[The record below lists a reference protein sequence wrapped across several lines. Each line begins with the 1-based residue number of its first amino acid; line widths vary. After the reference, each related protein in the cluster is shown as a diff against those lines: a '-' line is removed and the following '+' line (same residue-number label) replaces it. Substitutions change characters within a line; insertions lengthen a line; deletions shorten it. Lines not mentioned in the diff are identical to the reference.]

1 MCTLR
6 WHRCWLL
13 RSSSNSI
20 DLIKRWKNKYHCH
33 LMVKFW
39 VISCNY
45 VSFYHCK
52 LLCTLRWH
60 RYPQPLFVPF
70 SSSVDSCVVAV
81 TLLTWLRDGKTNK
94 KTFCGRLFHF
104 MIPVT
109 LVKAPR
115 EKTKMKTT
123 TSSSSI
129 KKKPIM
135 CWFLE
140 NEFSHVHC

>member
-1 MCTLR
+1 ME
-6 WHRCWLL
+6 
-13 RSSSNSI
+13 
-20 DLIKRWKNKYHCH
+20 NKYYCH
-33 LMVKFW
+33 LVVKFW
-39 VISCNY
+39 IISWIY
-45 VSFYHCK
+45 LSFYHCK

-135 CWFLE
+135 CWFLIARISSDPRILFVVT
-140 NEFSHVHC
+140 FSFPLPWTNFEKVSKSL